1 MTIVNVSYGNLDE
14 VFGPDF
20 NKKKK
25 KKIKKTKEP
34 SAETSSCNYYN
45 RRYNKNTEE
54 DLSKIQSN
62 DIINNYAG
70 YSVNDYDPELT
81 GQKNMYIENN
91 RLAKEKHKLYI
102 DEEDEL
108 DYFDKLYKSHE
119 FKPLEQTDGNHL
131 MNYVNDEEDN
141 DEEDKLYKKPII
153 NREIKTDTLGRPNM
167 MLLNNEAELE
177 KLRKYEQDQNYLD
190 FGLYLISGILLI
202 FILEQ
207 FVQLGMIM
215 KEKRVNEKLYVF

>member
-14 VFGPDF
+14 VFGSDF

-25 KKIKKTKEP
+25 KKIKKIKEQ

-54 DLSKIQSN
+54 DLSKINSN

-70 YSVNDYDPELT
+70 YSVNDYAPELT

-119 FKPLEQTDGNHL
+119 FKPLEQTDGNNL
-131 MNYVNDEEDN
+131 MNYVKDEEDN
-141 DEEDKLYKKPII
+141 DEQDKLYKKPII

-167 MLLNNEAELE
+167 MLLNNEVELE
-177 KLRKYEQDQNYLD
+177 RLRKYEQDQNYLD